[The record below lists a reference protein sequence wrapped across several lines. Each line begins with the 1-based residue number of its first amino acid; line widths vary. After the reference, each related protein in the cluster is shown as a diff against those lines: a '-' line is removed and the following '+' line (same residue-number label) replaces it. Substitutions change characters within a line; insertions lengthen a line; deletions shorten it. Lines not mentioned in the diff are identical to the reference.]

1 MMPIHSL
8 TPAALASNAAV
19 REKELFA
26 AAYDSLARKVDRLF
40 AYVFLGQWLFG
51 VILAVWTSP
60 KIWNGD
66 ESGIHPHVYAAVFI
80 GGLLAALPIALV
92 KLRPGQAVTRYVIAI
107 AQILFGSLL
116 IHLTGGRIE
125 THFHIFGSLACIA
138 FYRDWKV
145 LAAATAVIVL
155 DHVGR
160 GIVLPATIYGV
171 GAIEPL
177 RWLEHAGWVVFE
189 DVCLYYGCTRGLA
202 EMHDIAARHA
212 KLEQKKDVEVRFAGA
227 VEANRAKSEFL
238 ANMSHEIRTPMT
250 AIIGYADL
258 LMDPETTGSEQRA
271 HIQTIRR
278 NGEHL
283 LSILN
288 DILDLSKIE
297 AGRMTTETVAC
308 SPSAIIVDVASLMRV
323 RAAEKGL
330 FFEVQYQNA
339 IPETIE
345 SDPTRLRQ
353 ILMNLVGNAIKF
365 TKTGGI
371 RVLARCIHAGADSK
385 LEVEIVDTG
394 IGLSPEQQIQLF
406 QPFMQADT
414 STTRQFGGTGLGLA
428 ICRRLSNMLGGDIK
442 LDSSL
447 GRGSSFTV
455 DVSTGSL
462 EGVRMFEDLTEA
474 GIPETGAVIAADK
487 ATGSVDATVL
497 LAEDG
502 VDNQVLIA
510 KHLTRAGIT
519 VTVVENGELALH
531 KAMAAATA
539 GRPYDV
545 ILMDMQMPVMDGY
558 AATSELRRKG
568 YRGPI
573 VALTAH
579 AMAGDRE
586 RCIAAGCSD
595 YLTKPIAR
603 KKLVDTV
610 AEHAKKAPAHGVALE
625 IPEVPRESGVAL
637 VSIEPANTNSTPAGA
652 VGAVGAGAGAVG
664 AGAVGAGA
672 VGAPIY
678 SEFADDEEME
688 SLVENFVE
696 GLAASIERAQVA
708 LASND
713 MTVLQ
718 RVAHQLKGAAGGYGF
733 MVITDAAASL
743 EQAVKT
749 KDDDVPAKLAAVV
762 QLCKRARAGR
772 AA

>member
-1 MMPIHSL
+1 MITGAIHSL
-8 TPAALASNAAV
+8 LPPRVDLEDRARALFEQAYAELA
-19 REKELFA
+19 EK
-26 AAYDSLARKVDRLF
+26 VNRLF
-40 AYVFLGQWLFG
+40 AIVFVVQWLFG
-51 VILAVWTSP
+51 VVLALWLSP
-60 KIWNGD
+60 RMWSGA
-66 ESGIHPHVYAAVFI
+66 ESSVHPHVYAAVFL

-92 KLRPGQAVTRYVIAI
+92 KLRPDAPVTRYVIAVS
-107 AQILFGSLL
+107 QMLFGALL

-125 THFHIFGSLACIA
+125 THFHIFGSLAFLA
-138 FYRDWKV
+138 FYRDWKLIAV
-145 LAAATAVIVL
+145 ATAVVVA

-160 GIVLPATIYGV
+160 GVLLPATVYGV
-171 GAIEPL
+171 DTIEPL
-177 RWLEHAGWVVFE
+177 RWIEHAGWIAFE
-189 DVCLYYGCTRGLA
+189 DACLYFGCTRGLR
-202 EMHDIAARHA
+202 EMHAIAARHA

-258 LMDPETTGSEQRA
+258 LLDPETTGAEQRA

-297 AGRMTTETVAC
+297 AGRMTTEKVAC

-330 FFEVQYQNA
+330 FFEVQYQTQ

-345 SDPTRLRQ
+345 SDPTRVRQ
-353 ILMNLVGNAIKF
+353 VLMNLVGNAIKF
-365 TKTGGI
+365 TKTGGV
-371 RVLARCIHAGADSK
+371 RVLARCLPDGDASK
-385 LEVEIVDTG
+385 LEIEVVDTG
-394 IGLSPEQQIQLF
+394 IGLSPEQRSTLF
-406 QPFMQADT
+406 QPFVQADS

-428 ICRRLSNMLGGDIK
+428 ICRRLACMLGGDISV
-442 LDSSL
+442 DSSL
-447 GRGSSFTV
+447 GRGSSFTFAV
-455 DVSTGSL
+455 ATGSL

-474 GIPETGAVIAADK
+474 GIPETGAVVASEK
-487 ATGSVDATVL
+487 VTVQVDATVL

-502 VDNQVLIA
+502 PDNQVLIA

-519 VTVVENGELALH
+519 VTVVDNGELALQ
-531 KAMAAATA
+531 KAMAAAMA

-545 ILMDMQMPVMDGY
+545 VLMDMQMPVMDGY

-586 RCIAAGCSD
+586 RCIAAGCTD

-603 KKLVDTV
+603 KKLIDAVS
-610 AEHAKKAPAHGVALE
+610 EHAKKAPAHGVALE
-625 IPEVPRESGVAL
+625 IPTVAALSGP
-637 VSIEPANTNSTPAGA
+637 PAKSDD
-652 VGAVGAGAGAVG
+652 VIV
-664 AGAVGAGA
+664 
-672 VGAPIY
+672 
-678 SEFADDEEME
+678 SEFIDDPEMLG
-688 SLVENFVE
+688 LVEGFVA
-696 GLAASIERAQVA
+696 GLGDSIERAQVA
-708 LASND
+708 LTTND
-713 MTVLQ
+713 MVVLQ

-733 MVITDAAASL
+733 MQITEAAALL
-743 EQAVKT
+743 EQAVRKR
-749 KDDDVPAKLAAVV
+749 DESVPEKLADVIH
-762 QLCKRARAGR
+762 LCRRARARR

>member
-1 MMPIHSL
+1 MMNAKAPVSL
-8 TPAALASNAAV
+8 HPQSLDVALAERSKAI
-19 REKELFA
+19 FSQS
-26 AAYDSLARKVDRLF
+26 YDGLARKVNRQFVFVLASQWAF
-40 AYVFLGQWLFG
+40 AIFLALWL
-51 VILAVWTSP
+51 SP
-60 KIWNGD
+60 RTWDGA
-66 ESGIHPHVYAAVFI
+66 ESHIHPHVYASVLL
-80 GGLLAALPIALV
+80 GGLLTALPVALV
-92 KLRPGQAVTRYVIAI
+92 KWRSDAALTRYVIAVS
-107 AQILFGSLL
+107 QMLFGSLL

-125 THFHIFGSLACIA
+125 THFHIFGSLAFLA

-145 LAAATAVIVL
+145 IAVATVVVIA

-160 GIVLPATIYGV
+160 GILFPASIYGV
-171 GAIEPL
+171 STIEPL
-177 RWLEHAGWVVFE
+177 RWFEHAGWVVFE
-189 DVCLYYGCTRGLA
+189 DVCLFFGVTRGLH
-202 EMHDIAARHA
+202 EMKAIAARHA
-212 KLEQKKDVEVRFAGA
+212 KLEQKKDVEARFAGA

-258 LMDPETTGSEQRA
+258 LLDPETSSSEQRS

-297 AGRMTTETVAC
+297 AGRMTTEKVAC

-330 FFEVQYQNA
+330 FFEVQYQTQ
-339 IPETIE
+339 IPETIQ
-345 SDPTRLRQ
+345 SDPTRMRQ
-353 ILMNLVGNAIKF
+353 VLMNLVGNAIKF

-371 RVLARCIHAGADSK
+371 RVLARCIVDGEASR
-385 LEVEIVDTG
+385 LEVEVVDTG
-394 IGLSPEQQIQLF
+394 IGLSAEQQAGLF
-406 QPFMQADT
+406 QPFAQADS

-428 ICRRLSNMLGGDIK
+428 ICRRLAHMLGGDIS

-447 GRGSSFTV
+447 SRGSSFKFTV
-455 DVSTGSL
+455 ATGSL

-474 GIPETGAVIAADK
+474 GIPETGAVVVNEKITAQ
-487 ATGSVDATVL
+487 VDVTVL

-502 VDNQVLIA
+502 PDNQVLIA

-519 VTVVENGELALH
+519 VTVVENGELALQ
-531 KAMAAATA
+531 KAMAAAMA

-545 ILMDMQMPVMDGY
+545 VLMDMQMPVMDGY

-586 RCIAAGCSD
+586 RCIAAGCTD

-603 KKLVDTV
+603 KRLIDAVS
-610 AEHAKKAPAHGVALE
+610 EHAKRAPAHGVALE
-625 IPEVPRESGVAL
+625 IPMVA
-637 VSIEPANTNSTPAGA
+637 AASTPPLTLRERGLQAA
-652 VGAVGAGAGAVG
+652 ADDIIV
-664 AGAVGAGA
+664 
-672 VGAPIY
+672 
-678 SEFADDEEME
+678 SEFADDPEMTD
-688 SLVENFVE
+688 LVDGFVD
-696 GLAASIERAQVA
+696 GLRDSIERAQVA
-708 LASND
+708 LTADD
-713 MTVLQ
+713 MVVLQ

-733 MVITDAAASL
+733 MQITEAAASL
-743 EQAVKT
+743 ENAVRQRDAEIPK
-749 KDDDVPAKLAAVV
+749 KLAEVV
-762 QLCKRARAGR
+762 ALCRRARAR
-772 AA
+772 KAA